1 MDGEIVTLT
10 DLKEID
16 ELKKACADVVKTEQV
31 TSGYTSWGEELR
43 EFLTEVRDADLQTRA
58 SEEFQRKIWEE
69 NPVSS
74 VGMGQISVDAAISN
88 VDFRR
93 WLAEQSR
100 KPLPE
105 ASELRAAALD
115 KLFDELE
122 QKMGHYTDRMPRLKI
137 YRVLAGFFPSDF
149 TTVSHVSKLRQL
161 HSAMFGNRGGR
172 GPSCHAN
179 ILGRLHETIGPAGDD
194 LDAVVDRMRLPWLL
208 FTHYVAPSGEEITV
222 SPEGKPGEER
232 LVPLP
237 AARRRKGLTGI
248 SGGRQALLNILE
260 FCRDGATREDL
271 KSHIKTISPRLK
283 DSSILTQINVIASE
297 LNCLKSDGDRFVLT
311 NRGHAFLESD
321 DSGELMDWLVT
332 KILGV
337 DHALVILLKEGPCKR
352 LEIVPRIQQVNP
364 GWTSTWAPDRIVRE
378 LREYDMLDS
387 DENDVLS
394 LTDAGRQWAERIH
407 WEPEKLAQPDLR
419 PIINGNGKVDLGSV
433 SVRLPALS
441 EICEEVQKH
450 GHFAEPLIR
459 KLHSGL
465 WANDRRHFAILTGL
479 SGSGKTLLARTYGS
493 AIAGRANVLDH
504 QLCTV
509 PVQPGWYD
517 PSVLLGYVNP
527 LHGDSYVR
535 TPFLEFLMAALEA
548 PDHPFTL
555 VLDEMNLSRP
565 EQYLAPILSAMET
578 GDTLCLHREGEVF
591 DGVPADIRY
600 PSNLVIIGT
609 VNMDETTHG
618 ISDKVLDRAFTIE
631 FWEVDLERY
640 PRWGKR
646 DLSNEHEGQARVLL
660 EDLMGGLR
668 PARLHFGWRVVD
680 DVLDYMESVMADGGA
695 ADPSAVLDDVVYAK
709 VLPKLRGDD
718 SKRFRNS
725 LDKCAEVLEKHS
737 LDNCIRKVKE
747 LKEDLEST
755 GSARFWR

>member
-1 MDGEIVTLT
+1 MVTLT
-10 DLKEID
+10 DLRKID
-16 ELKKACADVVKTEQV
+16 ELKQACVDVVKSEQE
-31 TSGYTSWGEELR
+31 TQDYTSWGEELR
-43 EFLTEVRDADLQTRA
+43 EFLAEVHDADLQTRT

-74 VGMGQISVDAAISN
+74 VGMGQISVDAAIADP
-88 VDFRR
+88 DFRR
-93 WLAEQSR
+93 WLAERSMVR
-100 KPLPE
+100 LPD
-105 ASELRAAALD
+105 APELRAAALD

-122 QKMGHYTDRMPRLKI
+122 QWMGRYTDRMPRLKI

-179 ILGRLHETIGPAGDD
+179 ILRRLNETIGPAGDD

-208 FTHYVAPSGEEITV
+208 FTHYVAPSGGEITV
-222 SPEGKPGEER
+222 SPEGEPGEEI

-237 AARRRKGLTGI
+237 AARRRKGLTNI

-260 FCRDGATREDL
+260 FCRDGAMREDL
-271 KSHIKTISPRLK
+271 KSHIKTLSPRLK
-283 DSSILTQINVIASE
+283 DISINAQINVIARE
-297 LNCLKSDGDRFVLT
+297 LNCLMSDGDRFVLT
-311 NRGHAFLESD
+311 DRGHAFLESD

-332 KILGV
+332 RILGV
-337 DHALVILLKEGPCKR
+337 DHALVILRNKGSCNRQEM
-352 LEIVPRIQQVNP
+352 VQQIQQVNP
-364 GWTSTWAPDRIVRE
+364 GWTSTWGPNLIVNG
-378 LREYDMLDS
+378 LREFDMLNY
-387 DENDVLS
+387 DENDDLS
-394 LTDAGRQWAERIH
+394 LTDAGRQWAKRIH
-407 WEPEKLAQPDLR
+407 WEPEKLPPPPP
-419 PIINGNGKVDLGSV
+419 PIIKGNGGVDPGTVSV
-433 SVRLPALS
+433 SRPALS
-441 EICEEVQKH
+441 EICDEVSNR
-450 GHFAEPLIR
+450 GHFPEPLIR
-459 KLHSGL
+459 KLDSGI
-465 WANDRRHFAILTGL
+465 WANKRRHFAVLTGL
-479 SGSGKTLLARTYGS
+479 SGAGKTLLARAYGN
-493 AIAGRANVLDH
+493 AIAGKADGKAE
-504 QLCTV
+504 QLLII

-517 PSVLLGYVNP
+517 PTALLGYLNP
-527 LHGDSYVR
+527 LQENSYVR
-535 TPFLEFLMAALEA
+535 MPFLEFLMAAADA
-548 PDHPFTL
+548 PDRPFTV

-578 GDTLCLHREGEVF
+578 GDALRLHREGEVL
-591 DGVPADIRY
+591 DGIPADIRY

-646 DLSNEHEGQARVLL
+646 DLSNEHEGKARALL
-660 EDLMGGLR
+660 EDLMSGLR

-718 SKRFRNS
+718 SKRFRNA
-725 LDKCAEVLEKHS
+725 LDKCTEVLEKHR